1 MATEPQI
8 YAIACTTGGTCAI
21 GTCAIGTCAIG
32 TCAIG
37 TCAIGTCAIGT
48 CAIGTCAIGIIARPL
63 LSEVKSRL
71 APGSSVVCLLSSAE
85 RSPDE
90 SGARRETIYMQFKPN
105 LNIFEKVPSSS
116 MVVTYIPS
124 DTRHVKK
131 TNPILTQSNP
141 ILTQSNPILTQTKP
155 NFKLFTGDVIL
166 RKSEIKTPKATSHQ
180 IGGVE

>member
-1 MATEPQI
+1 MATKPQI
-8 YAIACTTGGTCAI
+8 YAIACTTG
-21 GTCAIGTCAIG
+21 G

-131 TNPILTQSNP
+131 TNPKQTQSNP
-141 ILTQSNPILTQTKP
+141 ILTQSNPIQTQFKP
-155 NFKLFTGDVIL
+155 NSNPISNFLLGMSYSENQKLKRQKQL
-166 RKSEIKTPKATSHQ
+166 HIKL
-180 IGGVE
+180 GVLNK